1 MSEPA
6 DGVVLRLASDEA
18 LVLFEWLHRMEDEEG
33 YASVIEDDAE
43 ELALWRLSGLLE
55 SELVE
60 PFRPDY
66 RQLVAEAR
74 DRVRLKYGG

>member
-1 MSEPA
+1 MEPE
-6 DGVVLRLASDEA
+6 VR
-18 LVLFEWLHRMEDEEG
+18 
-33 YASVIEDDAE
+33 YASVIEDNAE
-43 ELALWRLSGLLE
+43 ELTLWRLSGLLE